1 MSWIWI
7 GSSVFVLGIIGI
19 GIFFRV
25 KKRKISVRQAKSMLA
40 GSVVLSLLMLFF
52 VAGVMVLVPAS
63 RGYAQEST
71 PNTHGT
77 PGTETNETEI
87 KAPATHNPAAG
98 LGYIAAALAVGIGS
112 LGAAIAVG
120 MSASAAVGAISE
132 NPQVFGKAMIF
143 VGLAEGIA
151 IYGLIIAIM
160 ILSSLGGAA

>member
-71 PNTHGT
+71 HNTHAA
-77 PGTETNETEI
+77 ETNEAEI